1 MENYIDLRNNKDYE
15 KLIQPAQIIKN
26 GGIVVFPTETVYGIG
41 VNGLDDKA
49 VKKLYKVKKRPM
61 DNPISLLVDSVQ
73 MIESV
78 AKNITQEEY
87 ALIRAFMPGPL
98 TIILQKKD
106 IVPNVVT
113 ADLDTVGIRMPGND
127 IALNLIQYVG
137 NPIATPSANISGKQ
151 SGICI
156 KDIMKDF
163 GNCVN
168 YYIDE
173 GNSKIGKPSTIVKIV
188 DKKPCILRKGDISK
202 KQIIDVLKQI

>member
-113 ADLDTVGIRMPGND
+113 ANLDTVGIRMPEND
-127 IALNLIQYVG
+127 IALKLIQYVG

-151 SGICI
+151 SGICM

-163 GNCVN
+163 RNCVN

-188 DKKPCILRKGDISK
+188 DKKPYILRKGDISK
-202 KQIIDVLKQI
+202 NQIIDVLKQI

>member
-87 ALIRAFMPGPL
+87 ALIQAFMPGPL

-127 IALNLIQYVG
+127 IALKLIQYVG

-163 GNCVN
+163 ENCVN

>member
-127 IALNLIQYVG
+127 IALKLIQYVG

>member
-15 KLIQPAQIIKN
+15 KLREPAQIIKN

-87 ALIRAFMPGPL
+87 ALIQAFMPGPL

-113 ADLDTVGIRMPGND
+113 ADLDTVGIRMPEND
-127 IALNLIQYVG
+127 IALKMIQYVG
-137 NPIATPSANISGKQ
+137 YPIATPSANISGKQ
-151 SGICI
+151 SGICM

-163 GNCVN
+163 ANCVN

-188 DKKPCILRKGDISK
+188 DKKPYILRKGDISK

>member
-87 ALIRAFMPGPL
+87 ALIQAFMPGPL

-127 IALNLIQYVG
+127 IALKLIQYVG

>member
-113 ADLDTVGIRMPGND
+113 ANLDTVGIRMPEND
-127 IALNLIQYVG
+127 IALKLIQYVG

-151 SGICI
+151 SGICM

-188 DKKPCILRKGDISK
+188 DKKPYILRKGDISK
-202 KQIIDVLKQI
+202 NQIIDVLKQI

>member
-87 ALIRAFMPGPL
+87 ALIQAFMPGPL

-106 IVPNVVT
+106 IVPN
-113 ADLDTVGIRMPGND
+113 
-127 IALNLIQYVG
+127 ALKLIQYVG
-137 NPIATPSANISGKQ
+137 YPIATPSANISGKQ

-188 DKKPCILRKGDISK
+188 NKKPYILRKGDISK